1 MFTLDFNF
9 FRRLILSYR
18 LWRILPKSV
27 SEMIL
32 DDEDADESTRYLN
45 SKASLLLKKTL
56 YRYYISV

>member
-9 FRRLILSYR
+9 IRRLILSYR